1 MQEETKEKILKV
13 TEVVKTVVHYGFI
26 PFVIYLGF
34 TRAEPNAK
42 DLVKPKVLIVGAGI
56 GGLMLA
62 FLLQKG
68 GVPFLVI
75 ERAAEVKPLGSG
87 LTMGSNVKPL
97 FEQLGIYKEF
107 QAIGKMGVHVKLLN
121 EDLTTQI
128 LVDFTERQ
136 KMCAAEEY
144 IVARPDLYDL
154 ILRQLR
160 KENILLNKKMVSFYQ
175 DARGVTIHCADGT
188 SYGGDVLVG
197 ADGTFSSVRESLY
210 RDLKAKGKLPKSD
223 AKPLPFRSICL
234 VGQTRV
240 LDPEEFPQLKLP
252 QAEFNS
258 VLGNQKNYT
267 RVTITTKRNTI
278 CWVNMLFLN
287 KKTSKADEFFRNSKW
302 GPQAVEAMCEEVR
315 DFTVP
320 GGKDGKVLTM
330 GDLIDRT
337 PKDMISKVM
346 LEEKVFDT
354 WSGGRAVLLGD
365 GAGALS
371 AVHDAV
377 ALANWLCSLQSTSPR
392 TLARVFKEYHA
403 ERHPIAKQNLR
414 TSRVLF
420 ALGGKTFM
428 AKIFRAI
435 FKRLPKWVWNRFFLA
450 TMSTA
455 RPQVS
460 FLPLVEDAGSLPP
473 LYQPSLYKT
482 LALHQVN
489 QLTKKP

>member
-1 MQEETKEKILKV
+1 MIPIQTLIRYLV
-13 TEVVKTVVHYGFI
+13 LPSTVL
-26 PFVIYLGF
+26 FVASQLAKADPGDPYAFEPSENQG
-34 TRAEPNAK
+34 AAPNAK

-62 FLLQKG
+62 FLLKKG
-68 GVPFLVI
+68 GVPFLVV

-87 LTMGSNVKPL
+87 LTMGSTVKPL
-97 FEQLGIYKEF
+97 FSQLGIYEEF
-107 QAIGKMGVHVKLLN
+107 QAIGKMGVNVKLLN

-128 LVDFTERQ
+128 LVDFAERQ
-136 KMCAAEEY
+136 KMCASEEY

-154 ILRQLR
+154 LLRQIP
-160 KENILLNKKMVSFYQ
+160 KENILMNKKMVSFHQ

-188 SYGGDVLVG
+188 SYGGDILVG
-197 ADGTFSSVRESLY
+197 ADGTYSSVRENLY

-223 AKPLPFRSICL
+223 ATPLPFRSICL
-234 VGQTRV
+234 VGQTEV

-278 CWVNMLFLN
+278 CWVNILFLN
-287 KKTSKADEFFRNSKW
+287 MKTNKAGEFFRNSNW
-302 GPQAVEAMCEEVR
+302 GPKAVEAMCDEVR

-337 PKDMISKVM
+337 PKDAISKVM
-346 LEEKVFDT
+346 LEEKLNP
-354 WSGGRAVLLGD
+354 SG

-377 ALANWLCSLQSTSPR
+377 ALANWLCSLQSTSLR

-414 TSRVLF
+414 TGRMLF
-420 ALGGKTFM
+420 ALGGKTFL
-428 AKIFRAI
+428 AKILRAI
-435 FKRLPKWVWNRFFLA
+435 FKRLPKWVWNRFFLVA
-450 TMSTA
+450 MSRA

-460 FLPLVEDAGSLPP
+460 FLPLVKDTGSLPP

-482 LALHQVN
+482 LALHQVSR
-489 QLTKKP
+489 LAKKP

>member
-1 MQEETKEKILKV
+1 MIPIQTLIRYFVLPSAVLFVATQLAKADHDDPYAFEPSVNQVAAPNVKE
-13 TEVVKTVVHYGFI
+13 
-26 PFVIYLGF
+26 
-34 TRAEPNAK
+34 
-42 DLVKPKVLIVGAGI
+42 LVKPKVLIVGAGI

-62 FLLQKG
+62 FLLKKG
-68 GVPFLVI
+68 GVPFLII
-75 ERAAEVKPLGSG
+75 ERASEVKPLGSG
-87 LTMGSNVKPL
+87 LTMGSNIKPL
-97 FEQLGIYKEF
+97 FNQLGIYEEF
-107 QAIGKMGVHVKLLN
+107 QTIGKLGVHVKLLN

-144 IVARPDLYDL
+144 IVARPDLCDL
-154 ILRQLR
+154 LLQQIPKEHILMD
-160 KENILLNKKMVSFYQ
+160 KKMVSFHQ
-175 DARGVTIHCADGT
+175 DARGVTIHCEDGT

-197 ADGTFSSVRESLY
+197 ADGTYSSVREKLY
-210 RDLKAKGKLPKSD
+210 RDLKSKGKLPKSD
-223 AKPLPFRSICL
+223 TKPLPFCCICL
-234 VGQTRV
+234 VGQTKA

-252 QAEFNS
+252 QTEFNS

-287 KKTSKADEFFRNSKW
+287 KKTSKAGEFFRNSEW

-320 GGKDGKVLTM
+320 GGKDGKALTM

-337 PKDMISKVM
+337 PKDLISKVM
-346 LEEKVFDT
+346 LEEKLNP
-354 WSGGRAVLLGD
+354 SG

-377 ALANWLCSLQSTSPR
+377 ALANWLCSLQSTSLR

-414 TSRVLF
+414 NSQMLC

-428 AKIFRAI
+428 AKILRAI
-435 FKRLPKWVWNRFFLA
+435 FKRLPRWVWNRFFLVA
-450 TMSTA
+450 MSRA

-460 FLPLVEDAGSLPP
+460 FLPLVNDTGSVPP

-489 QLTKKP
+489 RLVKKL

>member
-1 MQEETKEKILKV
+1 MIPIQTLIRYLVLPSTVLFAASQLAKAHADDPYAFEIQGAAPSA
-13 TEVVKTVVHYGFI
+13 TE
-26 PFVIYLGF
+26 
-34 TRAEPNAK
+34 
-42 DLVKPKVLIVGAGI
+42 LVKPKVLIVGAGI
-56 GGLMLA
+56 GGMMLA
-62 FLLQKG
+62 FLLKKG

-87 LTMGSNVKPL
+87 LTMGSNVKQL
-97 FEQLGIYKEF
+97 FEQLGIYEEF
-107 QAIGKMGVHVKLLN
+107 RAIGKLGVHVKLLN

-144 IVARPDLYDL
+144 IVARPDLHEL
-154 ILRQLR
+154 LLRQIP
-160 KENILLNKKMVSFYQ
+160 KENILMNKKMVSFQQ

-197 ADGTFSSVRESLY
+197 ADGTYSSVRENLY
-210 RDLKAKGKLPKSD
+210 RDLKAKGKLPNSD
-223 AKPLPFRSICL
+223 AKPLPFRCICL
-234 VGQTRV
+234 VGQTEV
-240 LDPEEFPQLKLP
+240 LDPKEFPQLTLP
-252 QAEFNS
+252 QTEFNS
-258 VLGNQKNYT
+258 VLGNQKDYN

-278 CWVNMLFLN
+278 CWVNMLFLD
-287 KKTSKADEFFRNSKW
+287 KKTSKAGEYFRNSEW

-337 PKDMISKVM
+337 PKDLISKVM
-346 LEEKVFDT
+346 LEEKVNP
-354 WSGGRAVLLGD
+354 SGGT
-365 GAGALS
+365 GALS

-377 ALANWLCSLQSTSPR
+377 ALANWLCSLQSTLPR

-403 ERHPIAKQNLR
+403 ERHPIAKQNLLN
-414 TSRVLF
+414 SQMLC

-428 AKIFRAI
+428 AKILRAI
-435 FKRLPKWVWNRFFLA
+435 FKRLPKWVWNRFFLV
-450 TMSTA
+450 TLSRA

-460 FLPLVEDAGSLPP
+460 FLPLVKDTGSVPP

-482 LALHQVN
+482 LALHQVTR
-489 QLTKKP
+489 LAKKP